1 MFLLFNRYLQKN
13 GLRFLSFSLLGQI
26 LELSLASLALDH
38 RDGITSVCKFI
49 IELIDAGKKPN
60 APQIVRDQVEQ
71 LLTGR
76 MGNDDCY
83 GQKLVNTL
91 MNCSLVTL
99 PSFYIPDMA
108 DILWSLLNWDK
119 TRAFQ
124 WLEKTL
130 QAVSIHLHPTT
141 PESAPQSLQEFYETI
156 KK

>member
-1 MFLLFNRYLQKN
+1 MQKN
-13 GLRFLSFSLLGQI
+13 AQRFLSFSLLGQI
-26 LELSLASLALDH
+26 LELSLASLALEH

-49 IELIDAGKKPN
+49 VELISAGAGKNTNSSP
-60 APQIVRDQVEQ
+60 IVRDQVEQ
-71 LLTGR
+71 LLTGC
-76 MGNDDCY
+76 MGNDTCY

-91 MNCSLVTL
+91 MNCALVTL

-108 DILWSLLNWDK
+108 DILWNLLTWDK
-119 TRAFQ
+119 TRSFQ

-130 QAVSIHLHPTT
+130 QAVSIHLHPVT